1 MTSWQKYTIYI
12 LPVILVASLLYFFG
26 DIVSYIVIAWVVA
39 MMGDPIH
46 SFLSKSKY
54 ISKNMA
60 AGLTLLLFAMGIL
73 LFVRLIVPPL
83 FAQAKNLAGLDY
95 EKMISGLEEPIA
107 DSRAW
112 LEDKGLLHTELTED
126 LEENILQE
134 KLVEAEIIKLDS
146 LLRSQGDST
155 VTGINLVINVNNPD
169 EDLEE
174 DPNGYL
180 EGVKN
185 NIFELFNPARIPKLI
200 GSFFGFF
207 GNILI
212 TILSVFFIAF
222 FFLKEKGLFTK
233 MVSFLVPNGME
244 GKSSHAIEESSNLL
258 ARYFVGLLVQA
269 TIILLITTLVL
280 KLLGIKSALLM
291 AFCFAIFNLI
301 PYIGPILGNLFGV
314 LIVVSSNLE
323 LGFYDEMLPMII
335 KTVVVFGVMQLVDN
349 FIVQP
354 NIFSRSVKAHPL
366 EIFLVVLMGAKI
378 GGIAGMVVAIPAYTV
393 LRVLAKVFLS
403 EFEIVKKFTANM

>member
-12 LPVILVASLLYFFG
+12 LPVVLIAILLYFFG
-26 DIVSYIVIAWVVA
+26 DIVSYVVIAWVVS
-39 MMGDPIH
+39 MMGAPIH
-46 SFLSKSKY
+46 KFLSKSKY
-54 ISKNMA
+54 IGKNMA
-60 AGLTLLLFAMGIL
+60 AGLTLLLFALGIF

-83 FAQAKNLAGLDY
+83 FTQAKNLAGLDY
-95 EKMISGLEEPIA
+95 EKMISGLDEPIS
-107 DSRAW
+107 DVKAW
-112 LEDKGLLHTELTED
+112 LEDKGILHSELTNQQIAVIEED
-126 LEENILQE
+126 HIETE
-134 KLVEAEIIKLDS
+134 VIKVDS
-146 LLRSQGDST
+146 LLRANGDST
-155 VTGINLVINVNNPD
+155 STGINLIVTIDNGEDVTEPD
-169 EDLEE
+169 AT
-174 DPNGYL
+174 GYL
-180 EGVKN
+180 DGVKN
-185 NIFELFNPARIPKLI
+185 NVFEMFNPARIPKLL

-207 GNILI
+207 GNIVI

-258 ARYFVGLLVQA
+258 ARYFVGLILQASIIMLV
-269 TIILLITTLVL
+269 TTLVL
-280 KLLGIKSALLM
+280 KLLGLKSALLM

-314 LIVVSSNLE
+314 LIVISSNLE
-323 LGFYDEMLPMII
+323 AGFYDEMLPMII
-335 KTVVVFGVMQLVDN
+335 KTVVVFGVMQLLDN

-366 EIFLVVLMGAKI
+366 EIFIVVLMGAKI
-378 GGIAGMVVAIPAYTV
+378 GGVAGMVLAIPAYTV

-403 EFEIVKKFTANM
+403 EFEIVKKFTAGI